1 MNSSFNSSTSSPDMS
16 LNTSNPL
23 NANHASPVKG
33 HHAETGASV
42 RDSMDRNQLWKTME
56 PQRSKNL
63 RHMTPPLWTGRPSC
77 DLKRSHRS
85 HTMLLSERPKMAP
98 GSDSQPLTKSYIKLA
113 SRNQGG
119 AQSSFSALARWAYL
133 CHGSTMSCASRN
145 EKSFIDLGND
155 PRVKNTTVGGTA
167 DIVQYEV
174 WTLKHLWIDLSKGLE
189 NTGGFNFE
197 RLRVAGAS
205 DCVTDEISKPDFIVN
220 LNDQQ
225 QMCNSLAI
233 ENATMACKE

>member
-1 MNSSFNSSTSSPDMS
+1 
-16 LNTSNPL
+16 
-23 NANHASPVKG
+23 
-33 HHAETGASV
+33 
-42 RDSMDRNQLWKTME
+42 
-56 PQRSKNL
+56 
-63 RHMTPPLWTGRPSC
+63 
-77 DLKRSHRS
+77 
-85 HTMLLSERPKMAP
+85 
-98 GSDSQPLTKSYIKLA
+98 
-113 SRNQGG
+113 
-119 AQSSFSALARWAYL
+119 
-133 CHGSTMSCASRN
+133 MSCASRN

-167 DIVQYEV
+167 DIVQY
-174 WTLKHLWIDLSKGLE
+174 E